1 MLIDEKATL
10 RSEGIFEWENELC
23 DGLWSYSLAS
33 IERGVQ
39 YCFVTLAENYEKVEK
54 GVVNTYK
61 AIEKG
66 VVNSYKKIEDTTV
79 GTYKKIEKASVES
92 YKRVEKAFVDTFLAD
107 KEEQE

>member
-39 YCFVTLAENYEKVEK
+39 YCFVTLAENYEKVIQFSLRRT
-54 GVVNTYK
+54 TYK
-61 AIEKG
+61 STARHPHG
-66 VVNSYKKIEDTTV
+66 HTDTRRKIDARKFYENADLFRTR
-79 GTYKKIEKASVES
+79 GT
-92 YKRVEKAFVDTFLAD
+92 RDQL
-107 KEEQE
+107 